1 MKKLTILLTI
11 SFLLLLTACSNSTG
25 STKDEQSNNSDE
37 KKTEVNTQTDAK
49 EDLKVQLIKED
60 EEAGVTIETS
70 QIYQYLS
77 GVVEENPKL
86 GDADSFTMFL
96 GNYLTHESGDKVLLF
111 MAINRFPFSVKNLN
125 FDLSVG
131 NEEDGYAYE
140 KLNVSLPET
149 TIGVLQTN
157 STVPVIIPISNEK
170 FDLLNK
176 IQKDKIDIKIEN
188 FKYDKV
194 E

>member
-1 MKKLTILLTI
+1 MKKLTILLII
-11 SFLLLLTACSNSTG
+11 SLLFLLAACSVTTG
-25 STKDEQSNNSDE
+25 SNKDEQTKNSDE
-37 KKTEVNTQTDAK
+37 KKTGVNTQTNAK

-77 GVVEENPKL
+77 SVIKENPKL

-131 NEEDGYAYE
+131 NEEDGYVYD

-149 TIGVLQTN
+149 TIGVLQNN

-176 IQKDKIDIKIEN
+176 IQKDKIDIKIQN